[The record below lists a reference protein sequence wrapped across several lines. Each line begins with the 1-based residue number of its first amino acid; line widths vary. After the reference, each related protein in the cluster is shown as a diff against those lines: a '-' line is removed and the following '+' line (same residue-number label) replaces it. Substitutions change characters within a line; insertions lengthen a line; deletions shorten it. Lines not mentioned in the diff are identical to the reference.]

1 MALEKSVIN
10 VGENGTVKYAPGDDA
25 INVFTVL
32 LSDLAAGKGPVGL
45 AFRHAAFLTDACLLL
60 KQKTGNFEFFT
71 MAQQFA
77 IIDELSVFRNR
88 RLVNLFNGK
97 DARKML
103 VEFQHIALGTAEA
116 IEMGLDELVDFMD
129 GVETQ
134 FKLMQK
140 AASLCVDYRPYL
152 STVNDDADVD
162 GFKNPWCTNVQDKV
176 VETGDLISI
185 TIDAAD
191 AVHVLLIERKFSPGI
206 NQLALPGGFKD
217 ASDILDEQTCKR
229 EFAEETGFETTGM
242 VTSYHRLNDLVSNN
256 HDPRPRF
263 SKHGTCAHAIL
274 RVDIFI

>member
-1 MALEKSVIN
+1 MSLKKSVIN

-25 INVFTVL
+25 LNVFTVL

-45 AFRHAAFLTDACLLL
+45 AFRHAALLSDACLLL
-60 KQKTGNFEFFT
+60 EQKTGDFEFFT

-77 IIDELSVFRNR
+77 VIDELSVFRNK

-97 DARKML
+97 D
-103 VEFQHIALGTAEA
+103 V
-116 IEMGLDELVDFMD
+116 GLDELVDFMD
-129 GVETQ
+129 GVTTQ

-140 AASLCVDYRPYL
+140 AESLCVDYRPYF
-152 STVNDDADVD
+152 STVNDDADVE
-162 GFKNPWCTNVQDKV
+162 GFKNPWCTDVQDKV

-185 TIDAAD
+185 TIDAANI
-191 AVHVLLIERKFSPGI
+191 VHVLLIERKFSPGI

-242 VTSYHRLNDLVSNN
+242 VTSYYRLNDLVSMD

-274 RVDIFI
+274 RLDTFI